1 MKKNNLDINTVKSF
15 GSEWS
20 RFPQDKLSE
29 AEAEKIFESYFNVF
43 PLSDLS
49 RDSVGFDVGCGTG
62 RWAKLLLPRVGHL
75 NCVDPSEAL
84 EVAKSNLSGF
94 ENVSFFKESVDSI
107 SLEENSHDFGYS
119 LGVLHHVPDT
129 EAAIRSCVKL
139 LKPGAPLLLY
149 LYYDLEGRGVFFTSL
164 WKLSN
169 LFRIIISRMP
179 NFLKMFVCDLLAVTL
194 YLPLARFSKFLSWMG
209 FDGKSLPLSFY
220 SDKSFYTIRT
230 DSRDRFGTPLEKRFN
245 RSEIISMMK
254 KSNLTKI
261 KFSPLEPYWCVVGY
275 KEESI
280 N

>member
-1 MKKNNLDINTVKSF
+1 LKKNNLDINTVKSF

-29 AEAEKIFESYFNVF
+29 AEAKKIFESYFNVF

-169 LFRIIISRMP
+169 LFRVMISRMP
-179 NFLKMFVCDLLAVTL
+179 NFLKMFVWLG
-194 YLPLARFSKFLSWMG
+194 FS
-209 FDGKSLPLSFY
+209 GKSLPLSFY

-245 RSEIISMMK
+245 QSEIILMMK
-254 KSNLTKI
+254 NSNLTKI